1 MPKTKNC
8 RSRKREFFEGLLSS
22 DDEPMVLKN
31 RKRRLTNAKN
41 PTTPKKSDKSNS
53 RTPKSNHSTP
63 TSSPAGPSSGNQG
76 LDWEWVKTLD
86 QDPTEK
92 DYFPERFDP
101 PEELGVLGQDL
112 DKPDLDFTGD
122 LEAFSIWVLA
132 RLRDKRATNAIA
144 AMLSDP
150 NVKVKWQLAVNTYFK
165 NSVCR
170 YRDIAITLPGPNH
183 EAAYAAMCG
192 IVLPPE
198 HACMHCKAN
207 KTVFTYCIVLPG
219 YLNGACVGCHYNNSG
234 SRCSHRPH
242 AKTRIHATATLL
254 DSPTTPPATSLI
266 PMSSTRGVSNPNA
279 VRNYV
284 RRQPRSTS
292 GGSLP
297 SDIQRQDALG
307 DAPRASL
314 EGIREKVCNA
324 LEQIEMLITES
335 NRRKL

>member
-41 PTTPKKSDKSNS
+41 PTTPKVNCPGLRLTLTLNINSTMKKSDKSNS

-150 NVKVKWQLAVNTYFK
+150 NVWP
-165 NSVCR
+165 
-170 YRDIAITLPGPNH
+170 IP
-183 EAAYAAMCG
+183 
-192 IVLPPE
+192 VLQSPIM
-198 HACMHCKAN
+198 HACILFHKDIVNGADNRSRSSGSSRSTPTLRTPSAATGTLQSPCRGRTTKVRSRWPHDRYILSDNFQLPMRPCAALSYLRSMHVCTARQ
-207 KTVFTYCIVLPG
+207 TRPSLPTASSCLAISMAPALAAIITTAVVDVPIDHVCIVPF
-219 YLNGACVGCHYNNSG
+219 VPS
-234 SRCSHRPH
+234 
-242 AKTRIHATATLL
+242 I
-254 DSPTTPPATSLI
+254 PP
-266 PMSSTRGVSNPNA
+266 PN
-279 VRNYV
+279 
-284 RRQPRSTS
+284 
-292 GGSLP
+292 
-297 SDIQRQDALG
+297 LG
-307 DAPRASL
+307 DSF
-314 EGIREKVCNA
+314 
-324 LEQIEMLITES
+324 
-335 NRRKL
+335 